1 MTAIY
6 NTATVCPFEEQNC
19 AENAK
24 NRLTLD
30 PEIAER
36 FAKSRNF
43 HELQYLWAEWHEHSG
58 KLMRNDYEVY
68 VNLMN
73 KMATGN
79 NFSNAADYWK
89 DDFEVDNF
97 EEIIDNLW
105 QTVKPL
111 YDDLHTYMRYKLIS
125 IYGNSLFIAY
135 AYKLI
140 HIHILYNF
148 NACIYQTK
156 IKQVHIICT
165 CCTYPFTCFTEFR
178 SHIFVTK

>member
-6 NTATVCPFEEQNC
+6 NTATVCPFDQQDC
-19 AENAK
+19 AETAK

-30 PEIAER
+30 PEITER

-43 HELQYLWAEWHEHSG
+43 HELEYLWAKWHEQSG
-58 KLMRNDYEVY
+58 KLMRDDYEVY

-73 KMATGN
+73 KMAAGN

-111 YDDLHTYMRYKLIS
+111 YDELHTYMRYKLIS
-125 IYGNSLFIAY
+125 IYGNFHCTY
-135 AYKLI
+135 AYI
-140 HIHILYNF
+140 HNFFIIQTYTSHSILMRTTSNLKPNRYF
-148 NACIYQTK
+148 IYLYLS
-156 IKQVHIICT
+156 VSYRY
-165 CCTYPFTCFTEFR
+165 YP
-178 SHIFVTK
+178 